1 MKATEKQKQI
11 CDVIKSQIEFWK
23 TSNDIGSPTHYCDNE
38 QAIEQL
44 ELPEDDTEYLINL
57 IDNLLDFIKE
67 QSKII
72 EAFKVEAGVWYD
84 TEEEGSPR

>member
-1 MKATEKQKQI
+1 MKATEKQKRI

-44 ELPEDDTEYLINL
+44 ELSADDTEDLTNFMN
-57 IDNLLDFIKE
+57 NLLNFIKE
-67 QSKII
+67 QK
-72 EAFKVEAGVWYD
+72 
-84 TEEEGSPR
+84 